1 MYRTVFVP
9 LDGSSF
15 AEDALPMALAIA
27 RRADALLHVAHVHVP
42 VASLYT
48 GNDLAADAPLDLQVW
63 EQEHVY
69 LQEIVKRLKRVS
81 RLRVT
86 STLLDGPI
94 AESLAE
100 QAVAA
105 EADLIVMTTHGRG
118 PLSRFWLGS
127 VADKLVRL
135 APMPLL
141 LVRPTDGAPNLSEEP
156 LPRHILIPLD
166 GSELAEQILEPA
178 LALGRLADADYTL
191 MGVIESARVPDY
203 AIAGHMWEEQR
214 DMAVTPQETKIQ
226 NYLDGVAE
234 RLRGRSLH
242 VKAHV
247 ILNKPTAAAI
257 LEEARRH
264 SRGLIALATHGR
276 RGFKRMLLG
285 SIADKVIRGAAPP
298 VLVHRPLNP

>member
-1 MYRTVFVP
+1 MYRTIFVP
-9 LDGSSF
+9 LDGSPF
-15 AEDALPMALAIA
+15 AEHALPLALSIA
-27 RRADALLHVAHVHVP
+27 RRADAVLHVARVHVP
-42 VASLYT
+42 VAPLYT
-48 GNDLAADAPLDLQVW
+48 GNELAADAPLDFQVW

-69 LQEIVKRLKRVS
+69 LQEVVKRLKGPA

-105 EADLIVMTTHGRG
+105 ESDLLVMTTHGRG

-141 LVRPTDGAPNLSEEP
+141 LLRPPEEPPDPSQEP

-166 GSELAEQILEPA
+166 GSELAEQVLEPA
-178 LALGRLADADYTL
+178 LALGRLAQADYTL
-191 MGVIESARVPDY
+191 LGVIESALVPEY
-203 AIAGHMWEEQR
+203 AIAGHLLEER
-214 DMAVTPQETKIQ
+214 EDVATPPQQMKVQ
-226 NYLDGVAE
+226 AYLNRVAD

-242 VKAHV
+242 VKTRV
-247 ILNKPTAAAI
+247 LLNQPAAAI
-257 LEEARRH
+257 LQEAHRH
-264 SRGLIALATHGR
+264 PGGLIALATHGR
-276 RGFKRMLLG
+276 RGLKRMLLG
-285 SIADKVIRGAAPP
+285 SIADKVIRGATSP
-298 VLVHRPLNP
+298 VLVYRPPNP